1 MLEVLDPIFQD
12 LHDTD
17 MEIIDS
23 PEAWYLGAKHTQ
35 ATVCSLA
42 TKASSLDLPS
52 SSWGWPLN
60 VESGLW
66 DSCPSIPHPENT
78 FDLVLI
84 HPIFHVLLCTDWP
97 ILIKEA
103 FRVLI
108 PGSCLA
114 IQVMDPVP
122 KRAGPLLEAWTTQ
135 YLALGLARKFMVSR
149 PNLLVPC
156 WMEEFAPS
164 SEIVVETTELPIHTA
179 FTSRDAAFEGY
190 DPSSPRSTNRK
201 GSLRKSLDTI
211 DENPG
216 AQGGEEV
223 RTYASL
229 VGKHLY
235 RSMYE
240 EFAPFAARLTPNG
253 GPHASTSRCWWWDDP
268 AILDECRR
276 FDAAFEMV
284 TYVYRKD
291 DTAFE

>member
-1 MLEVLDPIFQD
+1 
-12 LHDTD
+12 

-42 TKASSLDLPS
+42 TNPSSLDLPS

-114 IQVMDPVP
+114 IQVMNPVP
-122 KRAGPLLEAWTTQ
+122 KRAGPLLESWTPQ
-135 YLALGLARKFMVSR
+135 YLPLGL
-149 PNLLVPC
+149 
-156 WMEEFAPS
+156 
-164 SEIVVETTELPIHTA
+164 
-179 FTSRDAAFEGY
+179 
-190 DPSSPRSTNRK
+190 
-201 GSLRKSLDTI
+201 
-211 DENPG
+211 
-216 AQGGEEV
+216 
-223 RTYASL
+223 
-229 VGKHLY
+229 
-235 RSMYE
+235 
-240 EFAPFAARLTPNG
+240 
-253 GPHASTSRCWWWDDP
+253 
-268 AILDECRR
+268 
-276 FDAAFEMV
+276 
-284 TYVYRKD
+284 
-291 DTAFE
+291 

>member
-1 MLEVLDPIFQD
+1 LEVLVPICQD

-17 MEIIDS
+17 IEITDS
-23 PEAWYLGAKHTQ
+23 PGAWYLGAKHTQ

-42 TKASSLDLPS
+42 INPSSLDLPS
-52 SSWGWPLN
+52 SSWGWPSN

-66 DSCPSIPHPENT
+66 DSCPSIPHPDNT
-78 FDLVLI
+78 FDVVLI
-84 HPIFHVLLCTDWP
+84 HPIFHVLRCTDWP

-103 FRVLI
+103 VRVLI
-108 PGSCLA
+108 PGNCLA

-135 YLALGLARKFMVSR
+135 YMALGLARKFMVSR

-156 WMEEFAPS
+156 WIEEFASSS
-164 SEIVVETTELPIHTA
+164 SETVVETTEFPIYAA
-179 FTSRDAAFEGY
+179 FTSRDAAFEVY
-190 DPSSPRSTNRK
+190 EPSSPRNTNRK
-201 GSLRKSLDTI
+201 VSQRRSLDTI

-216 AQGGEEV
+216 AQGREEV

-240 EFAPFAARLTPNG
+240 EFAPLAASLTPDG
-253 GPHASTSRCWWWDDP
+253 GPHAPTSRCWWWDDP

-284 TYVYRKD
+284 THVYRKD
-291 DTAFE
+291 DIW